1 MTNLIENNIYDTG
14 ETFSSVTIK
23 LYDEIRI
30 QKRTYKKIF
39 EILSEVGGL
48 MEFLFLFFKI
58 ISSFSTNI
66 LYEKSVVNNLF
77 EFDIYKKLI
86 LLHNNNKKEKLNNNI
101 TKIEIPLKYDYNLTN
116 QTFLNFEK

>member
-1 MTNLIENNIYDTG
+1 
-14 ETFSSVTIK
+14 
-23 LYDEIRI
+23 
-30 QKRTYKKIF
+30 
-39 EILSEVGGL
+39 

-86 LLHNNNKKEKLNNNI
+86 LLHNNKKEKLNNNI
-101 TKIEIPLKYDYNLTN
+101 AK
-116 QTFLNFEK
+116 